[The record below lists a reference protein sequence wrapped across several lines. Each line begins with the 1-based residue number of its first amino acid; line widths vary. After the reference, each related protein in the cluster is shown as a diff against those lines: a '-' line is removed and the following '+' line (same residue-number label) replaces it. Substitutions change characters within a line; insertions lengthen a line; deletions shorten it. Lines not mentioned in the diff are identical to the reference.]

1 MKKRGSEHQGQAP
14 EPQLVQIYGYYR
26 GKRKINAGECKR
38 RIARFAK
45 KKRPYGRRFAEKRLK
60 PLRRFSRQS
69 LFFLTPDL
77 TIRRCVSR
85 VATLYK
91 TKAIKGEKKKLIQ
104 IYAYFRMYGVFAFGR
119 ATTLFCYFV
128 DEKGQKKAPYRTD
141 RELNTLLTFLSRN

>member
-91 TKAIKGEKKKLIQ
+91 TKAIKGEKKSLYKYTPIFVCMGFLLL
-104 IYAYFRMYGVFAFGR
+104 VEP
-119 ATTLFCYFV
+119 LPYFV
-128 DEKGQKKAPYRTD
+128 ILWTRKGKRKPPTVQT
-141 RELNTLLTFLSRN
+141 ES